1 MKRRVFVRGRGAIT
15 PLGETWPASRD
26 ALAEGRS
33 AVGPVKHFDVEGY
46 PSQVAASVPFPLEE
60 AEDRRLA
67 LARRAA
73 DEAWSEAQQRAEPE
87 RIGVF
92 VGAESGRATY
102 GTIFALSR
110 AAGGGARFDH
120 ARFGEEAR
128 GLATSVHAAA
138 VSPAAIASALA
149 ARIGAEGPVETIS
162 LACASGAAA
171 IVSATQ
177 AIRLGLCDVALA
189 GGVGADV
196 DPFMLVGFGLLG
208 ALSARG
214 VSCPFDVRRDG
225 FVVGEGAAFVVLS
238 SSPGDEPRSEI
249 RGAARTLDAHHLT
262 APDPTGD
269 GAERAMRGA
278 IEDAGRVKIGYVQA
292 HGTSTQL
299 NDAVEAAAIR
309 RVLADALSDVH
320 VGAVKGAVGHWIAG
334 AGAMGF
340 LCALEAVEEGLC
352 LPTAGLTEP
361 DPACMLP
368 HVVGAALRKPVEAA
382 LVNAFAFGGANA
394 SLVVSRCA

>member
-1 MKRRVFVRGRGAIT
+1 MRRRVYVRGRGAIT

-33 AVGPVKHFDVEGY
+33 AVAPVTSFDVQGY
-46 PSQVAASVPFPLEE
+46 PSQVAASVPFALEE
-60 AEDRRLA
+60 ASDRRLA

-73 DEAWSEAQQRAEPE
+73 DEAWAEAKITAAPS

-102 GTIFALSR
+102 ATIFALSR

-128 GLATSVHAAA
+128 GLATAVHAAA
-138 VSPAAIASALA
+138 VSPAAVASALA
-149 ARIGAEGPVETIS
+149 ARVSAAGPVETIS

-196 DPFMLVGFGLLG
+196 DPFMLAGFGLLG

-225 FVVGEGAAFVVLS
+225 FVVGEGAAFVVLAAE
-238 SSPGDEPRSEI
+238 PGPARAEV
-249 RGAARTLDAHHLT
+249 RGAARTLDAFHLT

-278 IEDAGRVKIGYVQA
+278 LEDAGHPTIGYVQA
-292 HGTSTQL
+292 HGTSTEL

-309 RVLADALSDVH
+309 RVLGDALADVH

-334 AGAMGF
+334 AGAIGF
-340 LCALEAVEEGLC
+340 LCTLAAVEEGLC
-352 LPTAGLTEP
+352 LPTAGLATP
-361 DPACMLP
+361 DPTCALP
-368 HVVGAALRKPVEAA
+368 HVVGAAKRRPVEAA
-382 LVNAFAFGGANA
+382 LVNAFAFGGANT

>member
-33 AVGPVKHFDVEGY
+33 AVAPVQHFDVEGY
-46 PSQVAASVPFPLEE
+46 PSQVAATVPFPLDE

-73 DEAWSEAQQRAEPE
+73 DEAWAEARVNAAPS

-120 ARFGEEAR
+120 ARFGEDAR
-128 GLATSVHAAA
+128 ALATAVHAAA
-138 VSPAAIASALA
+138 VSPAAVASALA

-214 VSCPFDVRRDG
+214 VSCPFDLRRDG
-225 FVVGEGAAFVVLS
+225 FVVGEGAAFVVLAAEQ
-238 SSPGDEPRSEI
+238 GDARAEVA
-249 RGAARTLDAHHLT
+249 GAARTLDAFHLT
-262 APDPTGD
+262 APDQAGD

-278 IEDAGRVKIGYVQA
+278 LDDAGRVEIGYVQA

-309 RVLADALSDVH
+309 RTLGDALANVH
-320 VGAVKGAVGHWIAG
+320 VGAVKGAVGHWVAG
-334 AGAMGF
+334 AGAIGF
-340 LCALEAVEEGLC
+340 LCALEAVEGGIC

-361 DPACMLP
+361 DPACVLP
-368 HVVGAALRKPVEAA
+368 HVVGAAKRKPVEAA
-382 LVNAFAFGGANA
+382 LVNAFAFGGANT